1 MTEQQESFLIWAL
14 VVLFAFLLTASVAVA
29 EEAPCRPDG
38 DRVVCNR
45 AGFDVLVKKLIDA
58 KASTET
64 LSIKLDA
71 MTKDADDAHKA
82 LEVCLS
88 RPEPKPPEPVSAQR
102 AVLPVVLGAVGAS
115 VLVGS
120 IAADIGT
127 SGRTIGAVVGSALV
141 GAGIVLA
148 LP

>member
-1 MTEQQESFLIWAL
+1 MTERQESFLIWVL
-14 VVLFAFLLTASVAVA
+14 VFIAAIGLTASVAVA
-29 EEAPCRPDG
+29 DEAPCRPDG
-38 DRVVCNR
+38 DLVICKR
-45 AGFDVLVKKLIDA
+45 AGFDVLVKKLIDS
-58 KASTET
+58 KAESEK
-64 LSIKLDA
+64 LVIKLEA

-82 LEVCLS
+82 LETCLS

-102 AVLPVVLGAVGAS
+102 AIAPVVAAALGAA

-120 IAADIGT
+120 VSADIGST
-127 SGRTIGAVVGSALV
+127 GRTVGVVVGLAAV